1 MYDQMCKYFDPILSK
16 YQCGFRQGY
25 NNIQYCLL
33 MIVEKW
39 KEALDKGGLGGALV
53 TNLVKA
59 FDCIKHDLLTAKLGT
74 YRFDSHS

>member
-1 MYDQMCKYFDPILSK
+1 
-16 YQCGFRQGY
+16 
-25 NNIQYCLL
+25 